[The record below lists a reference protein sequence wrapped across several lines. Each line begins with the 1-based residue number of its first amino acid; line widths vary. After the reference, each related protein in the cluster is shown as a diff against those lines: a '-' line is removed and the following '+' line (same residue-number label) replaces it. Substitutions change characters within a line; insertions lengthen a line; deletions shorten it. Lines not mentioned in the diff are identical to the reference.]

1 MAIDK
6 SGPKLGTGQNNIKER
21 WLGIKQHKKTTNSNT
36 KTNKQRP
43 PKSTTKVHNKTIQYN
58 DHRQTRL
65 INVKR

>member
-6 SGPKLGTGQNNIKER
+6 SGPKLGTGQNSIKER
-21 WLGIKQHKKTTNSNT
+21 RSDIKTPQKHKPKD
-36 KTNKQRP
+36 KNKQRP

-65 INVKR
+65 ISAKR